1 MICRYSEMATLN
13 LSLEVS
19 DIQISTLTLKANE
32 YRKLNTEIENAKELA
47 SKFFDRVSLS
57 LKTDINKELNEK
69 QMAYLDA
76 VNMIVVSQKIEDK
89 ITDAVLNLGKESE
102 SKDPTDDTND
112 KHDQD
117 KGTPVKTVKAP
128 KATAKE
134 AKKTATEPVK
144 DLPVKDPVEK
154 KADGACDPGSS
165 VSKAVKAAALK
176 VIHSTDP
183 QWLWSVHQL
192 AYSQIKNIPA
202 SFDIG
207 VIEDLAACRAWE
219 LLKDKEETV
228 LEGVNFN
235 AQYFDKQEGFK
246 CCRGLVRTGPQLKS
260 AMAFKALHSICVN
273 YYQFNSKGISFASK
287 FISYCNYAI
296 KLIDDEN
303 DRSLV
308 LAETDRL
315 KKAFIDNCR
324 AKEQESLINETK

>member
-1 MICRYSEMATLN
+1 MATLN

-32 YRKLNTEIENAKELA
+32 YRKLKTEIENAKELA

-69 QMAYLDA
+69 QNAYLDA
-76 VNMIVVSQKIEDK
+76 VQMIVVSQKIEDK
-89 ITDAVLNLGKESE
+89 ITDAVLNLGKEHE
-102 SKDPTDDTND
+102 SKNTTDDTND

-117 KGTPVKTVKAP
+117 KGTPVKSVKAP

-192 AYSQIKNIPA
+192 AYNQIKNIPA

-207 VIEDLAACRAWE
+207 VLEDLAACRAWE

-246 CCRGLVRTGPQLKS
+246 CCRGLGRTGPQLKS

-308 LAETDRL
+308 LAEADRL

>member
-1 MICRYSEMATLN
+1 MATLN
-13 LSLEVS
+13 LSLEVA

-47 SKFFDRVSLS
+47 SKFFDKVSLS
-57 LKTDINKELNEK
+57 LKSDINKELNEK
-69 QMAYLDA
+69 HTAYLDA
-76 VNMIVVSQKIEDK
+76 VNMIVTSQKIEDK
-89 ITDAVLNLGKESE
+89 ITDAVLNLGKEPKT
-102 SKDPTDDTND
+102 SKSDKPTDDTND

-117 KGTPVKTVKAP
+117 KGTPVKAEKTP

-134 AKKTATEPVK
+134 AKKTAEEPVK
-144 DLPVKDPVEK
+144 DVPVKEPVEK
-154 KADGACDPGSS
+154 KADGAGNPGSS

-176 VIHSTDP
+176 VVHSTDP

-192 AYSQIKNIPA
+192 AYSQFKNIPA

-207 VIEDLAACRAWE
+207 VLEDLAACRAWE
-219 LLKDKEETV
+219 LLKDKEEPV

-260 AMAFKALHSICVN
+260 AIAFKALHSICVN

-287 FISYCNYAI
+287 FISYCHYAI
-296 KLIDDEN
+296 KLIDDVN

-308 LAETDRL
+308 LAEADRL
-315 KKAFIDNCR
+315 KKAFIDNCQ
-324 AKEQESLINETK
+324 A

>member
-1 MICRYSEMATLN
+1 MATLN

-32 YRKLNTEIENAKELA
+32 YRKLNAEIENAKELA

-76 VNMIVVSQKIEDK
+76 VQMIVVSQKIEDK
-89 ITDAVLNLGKESE
+89 ITDAVLNLGKEPE
-102 SKDPTDDTND
+102 TKKPTDDTND

-117 KGTPVKTVKAP
+117 KGTPVKSVKTP

-144 DLPVKDPVEK
+144 DVPVKDPVEK

-192 AYSQIKNIPA
+192 AYNQIKNIPA

-207 VIEDLAACRAWE
+207 VLEDLAACRAWE

-308 LAETDRL
+308 LAEADRL

>member
-1 MICRYSEMATLN
+1 MATLN

-76 VNMIVVSQKIEDK
+76 VQMIVVSQKIEDK
-89 ITDAVLNLGKESE
+89 ITDAVLNLGKEPE
-102 SKDPTDDTND
+102 TKKPTDDTND

-117 KGTPVKTVKAP
+117 KGTPVKSVKAP

-154 KADGACDPGSS
+154 TADGACDPGSS

-176 VIHSTDP
+176 LIHSTDP

-192 AYSQIKNIPA
+192 AYNQIKNIPA

-207 VIEDLAACRAWE
+207 VLEDLAACRAWE

-260 AMAFKALHSICVN
+260 AIAFKALHSICVN

-308 LAETDRL
+308 LAEADRL
-315 KKAFIDNCR
+315 KKAFIDNCH

>member
-1 MICRYSEMATLN
+1 MATLN

-32 YRKLNTEIENAKELA
+32 YRKLNAEIENAKELA

-57 LKTDINKELNEK
+57 LKSDINKELNEK

-76 VNMIVVSQKIEDK
+76 VNMIVTAQKIEDK
-89 ITDAVLNLGKESE
+89 ITDAVLNLGKEPE
-102 SKDPTDDTND
+102 TKKPTDDTND

-117 KGTPVKTVKAP
+117 KGTPVKSVKAP

-192 AYSQIKNIPA
+192 AYNQIKNIPA

-207 VIEDLAACRAWE
+207 VLEDLAACRAWE

-308 LAETDRL
+308 FAEADRL
-315 KKAFIDNCR
+315 KKAFIDNCH

>member
-1 MICRYSEMATLN
+1 MATLN

-57 LKTDINKELNEK
+57 LKSDINKELNEK

-76 VNMIVVSQKIEDK
+76 VQMIVVSQKIEDK
-89 ITDAVLNLGKESE
+89 ITDAVLNLGKEPE
-102 SKDPTDDTND
+102 TKKPTDDTND

-117 KGTPVKTVKAP
+117 KGTPVKSVKAP

-192 AYSQIKNIPA
+192 AYNQIKNIPA

-260 AMAFKALHSICVN
+260 AIAFKALHSICVN

-308 LAETDRL
+308 FAEADRL

>member
-1 MICRYSEMATLN
+1 MATLN

-19 DIQISTLTLKANE
+19 DIEISTLTLKANE

-57 LKTDINKELNEK
+57 LKSDINKELNEK
-69 QMAYLDA
+69 QNAYLDA
-76 VNMIVVSQKIEDK
+76 VQMIVVSQKIEDK
-89 ITDAVLNLGKESE
+89 ITDAVLNLGKEPE
-102 SKDPTDDTND
+102 TKKPTDDTND

-117 KGTPVKTVKAP
+117 KSTPVKSVKTP

-144 DLPVKDPVEK
+144 DIPVKDPVEK

-176 VIHSTDP
+176 LIHSTDP

-192 AYSQIKNIPA
+192 AYNQIKNIPA

-207 VIEDLAACRAWE
+207 VLEDLAACRAWE

-308 LAETDRL
+308 LAEADRL

>member
-1 MICRYSEMATLN
+1 MATLN

-19 DIQISTLTLKANE
+19 DIDISTLTLKANE

-57 LKTDINKELNEK
+57 LKTDIDKELNEK

-76 VNMIVVSQKIEDK
+76 VNMIVTAQKIEDK
-89 ITDAVLNLGKESE
+89 ITDAVLNLGKEPE
-102 SKDPTDDTND
+102 TKKPTDDTND

-117 KGTPVKTVKAP
+117 KGTPVKSIKTP

-144 DLPVKDPVEK
+144 DIPVKDPVEK

-192 AYSQIKNIPA
+192 AYNQIKNIPA

-207 VIEDLAACRAWE
+207 VLEDLAACRAWE

-308 LAETDRL
+308 LAEADRL

>member
-1 MICRYSEMATLN
+1 MATLN

-57 LKTDINKELNEK
+57 LKSDINKELNEK
-69 QMAYLDA
+69 QNAYLDA
-76 VNMIVVSQKIEDK
+76 VQMIVVSQKIEDK
-89 ITDAVLNLGKESE
+89 ITDAVLNLGKEHE
-102 SKDPTDDTND
+102 SKDPTDNTND

-192 AYSQIKNIPA
+192 AYNQIKNIPA

-219 LLKDKEETV
+219 LLKDNEETV

-235 AQYFDKQEGFK
+235 SQYFDKQEGFK

-308 LAETDRL
+308 LAEADRL

-324 AKEQESLINETK
+324 DKEQESLINETR

>member
-1 MICRYSEMATLN
+1 MATLN

-57 LKTDINKELNEK
+57 LKSDINKELNEK

-76 VNMIVVSQKIEDK
+76 VQMIVVSQKIEDK
-89 ITDAVLNLGKESE
+89 ITDAVLNLGKEPE
-102 SKDPTDDTND
+102 TKKPTNDTND

-117 KGTPVKTVKAP
+117 KGTPVKSVKTP
-128 KATAKE
+128 KATTKE

-176 VIHSTDP
+176 LIHSTDP

-192 AYSQIKNIPA
+192 AYNQIKNIPA

-207 VIEDLAACRAWE
+207 VLEDLAACRAWE

-308 LAETDRL
+308 LAEADRL

>member
-1 MICRYSEMATLN
+1 MATLN

-19 DIQISTLTLKANE
+19 DIEISTLTLKANE

-76 VNMIVVSQKIEDK
+76 VQMIVVSQKIEDK
-89 ITDAVLNLGKESE
+89 ITDAVLNLGKEPE
-102 SKDPTDDTND
+102 TKKPTDDTND

-144 DLPVKDPVEK
+144 DVPVKDPVEK

-192 AYSQIKNIPA
+192 AYNQIKNIPA

-207 VIEDLAACRAWE
+207 VLEDLAACRAWE

-308 LAETDRL
+308 FAEADRL

-324 AKEQESLINETK
+324 AKE

>member
-1 MICRYSEMATLN
+1 MATLN

-19 DIQISTLTLKANE
+19 DIQISSLTLKANE

-76 VNMIVVSQKIEDK
+76 VQMIVVSQKIEDK
-89 ITDAVLNLGKESE
+89 ITDAVLNLGKEHE
-102 SKDPTDDTND
+102 SKNPTDDTND

-117 KGTPVKTVKAP
+117 KGTPVKSVKAP

-192 AYSQIKNIPA
+192 AYNQIKNIPA

-207 VIEDLAACRAWE
+207 VLEDLAACRAWE

-260 AMAFKALHSICVN
+260 AMAFKVLHSICVN

-308 LAETDRL
+308 LAEADRL

-324 AKEQESLINETK
+324 D

>member
-1 MICRYSEMATLN
+1 MATLN

-69 QMAYLDA
+69 QSAYLDA
-76 VNMIVVSQKIEDK
+76 VNMIVTAQKIEDK
-89 ITDAVLNLGKESE
+89 ITDAVLNLGKEPE
-102 SKDPTDDTND
+102 TKKPTNDTND

-117 KGTPVKTVKAP
+117 KGTPVKSVKAP

-192 AYSQIKNIPA
+192 AYNQIKNIPA

-207 VIEDLAACRAWE
+207 VLEDLAACRAWE

-308 LAETDRL
+308 FAEADRL

>member
-1 MICRYSEMATLN
+1 MATLN

-32 YRKLNTEIENAKELA
+32 YRKLNAEIENAKELA

-69 QMAYLDA
+69 QNAYLDA
-76 VNMIVVSQKIEDK
+76 VQMIVVSQKIEDK
-89 ITDAVLNLGKESE
+89 ITDAVLSLGKEHE
-102 SKDPTDDTND
+102 SKTPTDDTND

-117 KGTPVKTVKAP
+117 KGTPVKSVKTP

-144 DLPVKDPVEK
+144 DIPVKDPVEK

-176 VIHSTDP
+176 LIHSTDP

-192 AYSQIKNIPA
+192 AYNQIKNIPA

-207 VIEDLAACRAWE
+207 VLEDLAACRAWE

-260 AMAFKALHSICVN
+260 AIAFKALHSICVN

-296 KLIDDEN
+296 KLIEDEN

-308 LAETDRL
+308 LAEADRL

>member
-1 MICRYSEMATLN
+1 MATLN

-19 DIQISTLTLKANE
+19 DIDISTLTLKASE
-32 YRKLNTEIENAKELA
+32 YRKLNAEIENAKELA

-57 LKTDINKELNEK
+57 LKSDINKELNEK
-69 QMAYLDA
+69 QSAYLDA
-76 VNMIVVSQKIEDK
+76 VQMIVVSQKIEDK
-89 ITDAVLNLGKESE
+89 ITDAVLNLGKEPE
-102 SKDPTDDTND
+102 TKKPTDDTND

-117 KGTPVKTVKAP
+117 KGTPVKSVKAP

-192 AYSQIKNIPA
+192 AYNQIKNIPA

-207 VIEDLAACRAWE
+207 VLEDLAACRAWE

-308 LAETDRL
+308 LAEADRL

>member
-1 MICRYSEMATLN
+1 MIYRYSEMATLN

-76 VNMIVVSQKIEDK
+76 VQMIVVSQKIEDK
-89 ITDAVLNLGKESE
+89 ITDAVLNLGKEPE
-102 SKDPTDDTND
+102 TKKPTDDTND

-144 DLPVKDPVEK
+144 DVPVKDPVEK

-192 AYSQIKNIPA
+192 AYNQIKNIPA

-207 VIEDLAACRAWE
+207 VLEDLAACRAWE

-308 LAETDRL
+308 LAEADRL

>member
-1 MICRYSEMATLN
+1 MATLN

-19 DIQISTLTLKANE
+19 DIEISTLTLKANE

-76 VNMIVVSQKIEDK
+76 VQMIVTAQKIEDK
-89 ITDAVLNLGKESE
+89 ITDAVLNLGKEHE
-102 SKDPTDDTND
+102 SKNPTDDNND

-117 KGTPVKTVKAP
+117 KGTPVKSVKTP

-144 DLPVKDPVEK
+144 DVPVKDPVEK

-192 AYSQIKNIPA
+192 AYNQIKNIPA

-207 VIEDLAACRAWE
+207 VLEDLAACRAWE

-308 LAETDRL
+308 LAEADRL
-315 KKAFIDNCR
+315 KKAFIDNCHS
-324 AKEQESLINETK
+324 KEQESLINETK

>member
-1 MICRYSEMATLN
+1 MATLN

-57 LKTDINKELNEK
+57 LKSDINKELNEK

-76 VNMIVVSQKIEDK
+76 VQMIVVSQKIEDK
-89 ITDAVLNLGKESE
+89 ITDAVLNLGKEPE
-102 SKDPTDDTND
+102 TKKPTNDTND

-192 AYSQIKNIPA
+192 AYNQIKNIPA

-207 VIEDLAACRAWE
+207 VLEDLAACRAWE
-219 LLKDKEETV
+219 LLKDKEDTV

-246 CCRGLVRTGPQLKS
+246 CCRGLVRTGSQLKS

-296 KLIDDEN
+296 KLIDDGN

-308 LAETDRL
+308 LAEADRL
-315 KKAFIDNCR
+315 KKAFIDNCQ

>member
-1 MICRYSEMATLN
+1 MATLN

-32 YRKLNTEIENAKELA
+32 YRKLNAEIENAKELA

-76 VNMIVVSQKIEDK
+76 VNMIVTAQKIEDK
-89 ITDAVLNLGKESE
+89 ITDAVLNLGKEPE
-102 SKDPTDDTND
+102 TKKPTDDTND

-117 KGTPVKTVKAP
+117 KGTPVKSVKAP

-134 AKKTATEPVK
+134 AKKAATEPVK

-192 AYSQIKNIPA
+192 AYNQIKNIPA

-207 VIEDLAACRAWE
+207 VLEDLAACRAWE

-296 KLIDDEN
+296 KLIDDVN

-308 LAETDRL
+308 FAEADRL
-315 KKAFIDNCR
+315 KKAFIDNCHS
-324 AKEQESLINETK
+324 KEQESLINETK

>member
-1 MICRYSEMATLN
+1 MATLN

-57 LKTDINKELNEK
+57 LKSDINKELNEK

-76 VNMIVVSQKIEDK
+76 VNMIVTAQKIEDK
-89 ITDAVLNLGKESE
+89 ITDAVLNLGKEPE
-102 SKDPTDDTND
+102 TKKPTDDTND
-112 KHDQD
+112 KNDQD
-117 KGTPVKTVKAP
+117 KGTPVKSVKAP

-144 DLPVKDPVEK
+144 DLPIKDPVEK

-192 AYSQIKNIPA
+192 AYNQIKNIPA

-207 VIEDLAACRAWE
+207 VLEDLAACRAWE

-308 LAETDRL
+308 LAEADRL

-324 AKEQESLINETK
+324 DKEQESLINETK

>member
-1 MICRYSEMATLN
+1 MATLN

-69 QMAYLDA
+69 QNAYLDA
-76 VNMIVVSQKIEDK
+76 VQMIVVSQKIEDK
-89 ITDAVLNLGKESE
+89 ITDAVLNLGKEPE
-102 SKDPTDDTND
+102 TKKPTDDTND

-117 KGTPVKTVKAP
+117 KGTPVKSVKAP

-192 AYSQIKNIPA
+192 AYNQIKNIPA

-207 VIEDLAACRAWE
+207 VLEDLAACRAWE

-246 CCRGLVRTGPQLKS
+246 CCRGLVRTGPLLKS

-308 LAETDRL
+308 LAEADRL
-315 KKAFIDNCR
+315 KKAFIDNCH

>member
-1 MICRYSEMATLN
+1 MATLN

-32 YRKLNTEIENAKELA
+32 YRKLNAEIENAKELA

-76 VNMIVVSQKIEDK
+76 VQMIVVSQKIEDK
-89 ITDAVLNLGKESE
+89 ITDAVLNLGKEPE
-102 SKDPTDDTND
+102 TKKPTDDTND

-117 KGTPVKTVKAP
+117 KGTPVKSVKTP

-144 DLPVKDPVEK
+144 VVPVKDPVEK
-154 KADGACDPGSS
+154 KVDGACDPGSS

-192 AYSQIKNIPA
+192 AYNQIKNIPA

-207 VIEDLAACRAWE
+207 VLEDLAACRAWE

-308 LAETDRL
+308 LAEADRL

>member
-1 MICRYSEMATLN
+1 MATLN

-76 VNMIVVSQKIEDK
+76 VQMIVVSQKIEDK
-89 ITDAVLNLGKESE
+89 ITDAVLNLGKEPE
-102 SKDPTDDTND
+102 TKKPTDDTND

-117 KGTPVKTVKAP
+117 KGTPVKSVKTP

-144 DLPVKDPVEK
+144 DLPVKDPVEN

-192 AYSQIKNIPA
+192 AYNQIKNIPA

-207 VIEDLAACRAWE
+207 VLEDLAACRAWE

-303 DRSLV
+303 DRPLV
-308 LAETDRL
+308 LAEADRL

>member
-1 MICRYSEMATLN
+1 MATLN

-32 YRKLNTEIENAKELA
+32 YRKLNAEIENAKELA

-76 VNMIVVSQKIEDK
+76 VQMIVVSQKIEDK
-89 ITDAVLNLGKESE
+89 ITDAVLNLGKEPE
-102 SKDPTDDTND
+102 TKKPTDDTND

-117 KGTPVKTVKAP
+117 KGTPVKSVKTP

-144 DLPVKDPVEK
+144 DVPVKDPVEK
-154 KADGACDPGSS
+154 KVDGACDPGSS

-192 AYSQIKNIPA
+192 AYNQIKNIPA

-207 VIEDLAACRAWE
+207 VLEDLAACRAWE

-303 DRSLV
+303 DRPLV
-308 LAETDRL
+308 LAEADRL

>member
-1 MICRYSEMATLN
+1 MTTLN

-69 QMAYLDA
+69 QSAYLDA
-76 VNMIVVSQKIEDK
+76 VQMIVVSQKIEDK
-89 ITDAVLNLGKESE
+89 ITDAVLNLGKEPE
-102 SKDPTDDTND
+102 TKKPTDDTND

-117 KGTPVKTVKAP
+117 KGTPVKSVKAP

-176 VIHSTDP
+176 LIHSTDP

-192 AYSQIKNIPA
+192 AYNQIKNIPA

-308 LAETDRL
+308 LAEADRL
-315 KKAFIDNCR
+315 KKAFIDNCHS
-324 AKEQESLINETK
+324 KEQESLINETK

>member
-1 MICRYSEMATLN
+1 MATLN

-57 LKTDINKELNEK
+57 LKSDINKELNEK
-69 QMAYLDA
+69 QNAYLDA
-76 VNMIVVSQKIEDK
+76 VQMIVVSQKIEDK
-89 ITDAVLNLGKESE
+89 ITDAVLNLGKEPE
-102 SKDPTDDTND
+102 TKKPTDDTND

-117 KGTPVKTVKAP
+117 KGTPVKSVKTP

-144 DLPVKDPVEK
+144 DIPVKDPVEK

-176 VIHSTDP
+176 LIHSTDP

-192 AYSQIKNIPA
+192 AYNQIKNIPA

-207 VIEDLAACRAWE
+207 VLEDLAACRAWE

-308 LAETDRL
+308 FAEADRL

>member
-1 MICRYSEMATLN
+1 MATLN

-57 LKTDINKELNEK
+57 LKSDINKELNEK

-76 VNMIVVSQKIEDK
+76 VQMIVVSQKIEDK
-89 ITDAVLNLGKESE
+89 ITDAVLNLGKEPE
-102 SKDPTDDTND
+102 TKKPTDDTND

-117 KGTPVKTVKAP
+117 KGTPVKSVKAP

-192 AYSQIKNIPA
+192 AYNQIKNIPA

-207 VIEDLAACRAWE
+207 VLEDLAACRAWE

-308 LAETDRL
+308 LAEADRL
-315 KKAFIDNCR
+315 KKAFIDNCH

>member
-1 MICRYSEMATLN
+1 MATLN

-57 LKTDINKELNEK
+57 LKSDINKELNEK

-76 VNMIVVSQKIEDK
+76 VNMIVTAQKIEDK
-89 ITDAVLNLGKESE
+89 ITDAVLNLGKEPE
-102 SKDPTDDTND
+102 TKKPTDDTND

-117 KGTPVKTVKAP
+117 KGTPVKSVKAP

-192 AYSQIKNIPA
+192 AYNQIKNIPA

-207 VIEDLAACRAWE
+207 VLEDLAACRAWE

-308 LAETDRL
+308 LAEADRL

>member
-1 MICRYSEMATLN
+1 MATLN

-76 VNMIVVSQKIEDK
+76 VQMIVVSQKIEDK
-89 ITDAVLNLGKESE
+89 ITDAVLNLGKEHE
-102 SKDPTDDTND
+102 SKNPTDDTND

-117 KGTPVKTVKAP
+117 KGTPVKSVKTP

-134 AKKTATEPVK
+134 EKKTATEPVK

-176 VIHSTDP
+176 LIHSTDP

-192 AYSQIKNIPA
+192 AYNQIKNIPA

-207 VIEDLAACRAWE
+207 VLEDLAACRAWE

-308 LAETDRL
+308 FAEADRL

>member
-1 MICRYSEMATLN
+1 MATLN

-57 LKTDINKELNEK
+57 LKSDINKELNEK

-76 VNMIVVSQKIEDK
+76 VQMIVVSQKIEDK
-89 ITDAVLNLGKESE
+89 ITDAVLNLGKEHE
-102 SKDPTDDTND
+102 SKAPTDDTND

-117 KGTPVKTVKAP
+117 KGTPVKSVKTP

-144 DLPVKDPVEK
+144 DVPVKDPVEK

-192 AYSQIKNIPA
+192 AYNQIKNIPA

-207 VIEDLAACRAWE
+207 VLEDLAACRAWE

-308 LAETDRL
+308 LAEADRL

>member
-1 MICRYSEMATLN
+1 MATLN

-19 DIQISTLTLKANE
+19 DIEISTLTLKANE

-69 QMAYLDA
+69 QSAYLDA
-76 VNMIVVSQKIEDK
+76 VQMIVVSQKIEDK
-89 ITDAVLNLGKESE
+89 ITDAVLNLGKEHE
-102 SKDPTDDTND
+102 SKNPTDDTND

-117 KGTPVKTVKAP
+117 KGTPVKSVKAP

-176 VIHSTDP
+176 LIHSTDP

-192 AYSQIKNIPA
+192 AYNQIKNIPA

-207 VIEDLAACRAWE
+207 VLEDLAACRAWE

-308 LAETDRL
+308 LAEADRL

>member
-1 MICRYSEMATLN
+1 MATLN

-32 YRKLNTEIENAKELA
+32 YRKLNAEIENAKELA

-76 VNMIVVSQKIEDK
+76 VQMIVVSQKIEDK
-89 ITDAVLNLGKESE
+89 ITDAVLNLGKEPE
-102 SKDPTDDTND
+102 TKKPTDDTND

-117 KGTPVKTVKAP
+117 KGTPVKSVKAP

-134 AKKTATEPVK
+134 EKKTATEPVK

-192 AYSQIKNIPA
+192 AYNQIKNIPA

-207 VIEDLAACRAWE
+207 VLEDLAACRAWE

-308 LAETDRL
+308 FAEADRL

-324 AKEQESLINETK
+324 DKEQESLINETR

>member
-1 MICRYSEMATLN
+1 MATLN

-19 DIQISTLTLKANE
+19 DIEISTLTIKANE

-57 LKTDINKELNEK
+57 LKSDINKELNEK

-76 VNMIVVSQKIEDK
+76 VNMIVTAQKIEDK
-89 ITDAVLNLGKESE
+89 ITDAVLNLGKEPE
-102 SKDPTDDTND
+102 TKKPTNDTND

-117 KGTPVKTVKAP
+117 KGTPVKSVKAP

-192 AYSQIKNIPA
+192 AYNQIKNIPA

-207 VIEDLAACRAWE
+207 VLEDLAACRAWE

-308 LAETDRL
+308 LAEADRL

>member
-1 MICRYSEMATLN
+1 MATLN

-19 DIQISTLTLKANE
+19 DIEISTLTLKANE

-69 QMAYLDA
+69 QNAYLDA
-76 VNMIVVSQKIEDK
+76 VQMIVVSQKIEDK
-89 ITDAVLNLGKESE
+89 ITDAVLNLGKEPE
-102 SKDPTDDTND
+102 TKKPTDDTND

-117 KGTPVKTVKAP
+117 KGTPVKSVKAP

-192 AYSQIKNIPA
+192 AYNQIKNIPA

-207 VIEDLAACRAWE
+207 VLEDLAACRAWE

-235 AQYFDKQEGFK
+235 TQYFDKQEGFK

-308 LAETDRL
+308 LAEADRL

>member
-1 MICRYSEMATLN
+1 MATLN

-19 DIQISTLTLKANE
+19 DIEISTLTLKANE

-57 LKTDINKELNEK
+57 LKSDINKELNEK
-69 QMAYLDA
+69 QNAYLDA
-76 VNMIVVSQKIEDK
+76 VQMIVVSQKIEDK
-89 ITDAVLNLGKESE
+89 ITDAVLNLGKEPE
-102 SKDPTDDTND
+102 TKKPTNDTND

-117 KGTPVKTVKAP
+117 KGTPVKSVKAP

-192 AYSQIKNIPA
+192 AYNQIKNIPA

-207 VIEDLAACRAWE
+207 VLEDLAACRAWE

-308 LAETDRL
+308 LAEADRL

>member
-1 MICRYSEMATLN
+1 MATLN

-76 VNMIVVSQKIEDK
+76 VQMIVVSQKIEDK
-89 ITDAVLNLGKESE
+89 ITDAVLNLGKEPE
-102 SKDPTDDTND
+102 TKKPTDYTND
-112 KHDQD
+112 KLDQD
-117 KGTPVKTVKAP
+117 KGTPVKSVKAP

-192 AYSQIKNIPA
+192 AYNQIKNIPA

-207 VIEDLAACRAWE
+207 VLEDLAACRAWE

-308 LAETDRL
+308 LAEADRL
-315 KKAFIDNCR
+315 KKAFIDNCH

>member
-1 MICRYSEMATLN
+1 MATLN

-19 DIQISTLTLKANE
+19 DIEISTLTLKANE

-57 LKTDINKELNEK
+57 LKSDINKELNEK

-76 VNMIVVSQKIEDK
+76 VQMIVVSQKIEDK
-89 ITDAVLNLGKESE
+89 ITDAVLNLGKEPE
-102 SKDPTDDTND
+102 TKKPTDDTND

-117 KGTPVKTVKAP
+117 KGTPVKSVKAP

-176 VIHSTDP
+176 LIHSTDP

-192 AYSQIKNIPA
+192 AYNQFKNIPA

-207 VIEDLAACRAWE
+207 VLEDLAACRAWE

-260 AMAFKALHSICVN
+260 AIAFKALHSICVN

-287 FISYCNYAI
+287 FSSYCNYAV

-303 DRSLV
+303 DRTLV
-308 LAETDRL
+308 FAEADRL
-315 KKAFIDNCR
+315 KKAFIDNCHS
-324 AKEQESLINETK
+324 KEQESLINETK

>member
-1 MICRYSEMATLN
+1 MATLN

-19 DIQISTLTLKANE
+19 DIEISTLTLKANE

-47 SKFFDRVSLS
+47 SKFFARVSLS
-57 LKTDINKELNEK
+57 LKSDINKELNEK

-76 VNMIVVSQKIEDK
+76 VQMIVVSQKIEDK
-89 ITDAVLNLGKESE
+89 ITDAVLNLGKEPE
-102 SKDPTDDTND
+102 TKKPTDDTND

-117 KGTPVKTVKAP
+117 KGTPVKSVKAP

-144 DLPVKDPVEK
+144 DIPVKDPVEK

-192 AYSQIKNIPA
+192 AYNQIKNIPA

-207 VIEDLAACRAWE
+207 VLEDLAACRAWE

-260 AMAFKALHSICVN
+260 AIAFKALHSICVN

-308 LAETDRL
+308 LAEADRL
-315 KKAFIDNCR
+315 KKAFIDNCH

>member
-1 MICRYSEMATLN
+1 MATLN

-57 LKTDINKELNEK
+57 LKSDINKELNEK
-69 QMAYLDA
+69 QNAYLDA
-76 VNMIVVSQKIEDK
+76 VQMIVVSQKIEDK
-89 ITDAVLNLGKESE
+89 ITDAVLNLGKEPE
-102 SKDPTDDTND
+102 TKKPTDDTND

-117 KGTPVKTVKAP
+117 KGTPVKSVKAP

-192 AYSQIKNIPA
+192 AYNQIKNIPA

-207 VIEDLAACRAWE
+207 VLEDLAACRAWE

-308 LAETDRL
+308 LAEADRL

>member
-1 MICRYSEMATLN
+1 MATLN

-32 YRKLNTEIENAKELA
+32 YRKLNAEIENAKELA

-76 VNMIVVSQKIEDK
+76 VQMIVVSQKIEDK
-89 ITDAVLNLGKESE
+89 ITDAVLNLGKEPE
-102 SKDPTDDTND
+102 TKKPTDDTND

-117 KGTPVKTVKAP
+117 KGTPVKSVKAP

-134 AKKTATEPVK
+134 AKKAATEPVK

-192 AYSQIKNIPA
+192 AYNQIKNIPA

-207 VIEDLAACRAWE
+207 VLEDLAACRAWE

-246 CCRGLVRTGPQLKS
+246 CCSGLVRTGPQLKS

-308 LAETDRL
+308 LAEANRL
-315 KKAFIDNCR
+315 KKAFIDNCH